1 MAEKVIQEN
10 VERLKQEKM
19 KAKSRLTRENNKLQ
33 ELLQAENTSKNTIK
47 RYINKIKA
55 EFSIIEKIFNK
66 LKELA
71 ILENIEQSDSEVEQI
86 ENELEEIGVLTDS
99 IIEAAE
105 SHIKQRLQNGELE
118 SILQTHSDTNSV
130 VESQFSNPDFEQPH
144 HSELSEAN
152 NRVTELH
159 EEEIMKEKEVNQKV
173 EELALAR
180 QRTQDARKIASII
193 DARSQ
198 THSTTSQSC
207 ENDSPRQTSPQLT
220 NSINQLVNHSVEQ
233 QKNISKQTNLDPNT
247 PGFQPGSQSPR
258 HPIPDHDLSE
268 YSMEGNPPRF
278 KQQSNPYPQQATNP
292 SSTNQTPRKAVKLK
306 GVELRVFDG
315 EDKCDYEQW
324 KAAFMSAV
332 DSTDI
337 AVNEKMLR
345 LQNSLKGKALGL
357 VKDLGFSVHA
367 YERAKEKLEKKYGG
381 ARRLRIKTLTALKN
395 WKRVQSKN
403 LNELEEFLN
412 VLDRTLIVLKD
423 TGDKPGELFD
433 QSLNLISKE
442 KLPEEEIQRYKV
454 WLIEHSK
461 EDTFETLVRWLELR
475 VQIMEEAKEETKGL
489 GTYKSERNVD
499 QKYYRKTERGFHANS
514 KGSIKCIVQSC
525 SQNHPPWLCEEFKAL
540 PVTSRKTLVEKS
552 KRCYRCLGVGHK
564 AAECTRARKCG
575 ISGCS
580 STQHNRL
587 LHRDTPEAVLQS
599 SGSSQEVSETEQT
612 TRSFVNSRTD
622 NVSLMVLPAVARKG
636 SKQLKVNVILD
647 PCSTGSYVTE
657 ALAEELQLK
666 GNFQEL
672 TIAGAG
678 GSVVKKQSKQVSVI
692 IESTNNKFSES
703 VNANVLGDIT
713 GDTPAF
719 EWADIK
725 SAWPHLY
732 SVPFEKVAKRRQI
745 DILIDSDHPLFHRVL
760 NEIHGSTPTDPIAR
774 LTHLGWVCFG
784 PTQLEDHRRKSRS
797 HFIRTY
803 RSSLVEQCPDQ
814 ELRRFWELEALG
826 IKDNNE
832 RTLDEREAAT
842 KVSDSVVRR
851 RATSE
856 EQLQHG
862 IEEARESGEGT
873 TKKRFRSCAI
883 I

>member
-1 MAEKVIQEN
+1 
-10 VERLKQEKM
+10 
-19 KAKSRLTRENNKLQ
+19 
-33 ELLQAENTSKNTIK
+33 
-47 RYINKIKA
+47 
-55 EFSIIEKIFNK
+55 
-66 LKELA
+66 
-71 ILENIEQSDSEVEQI
+71 
-86 ENELEEIGVLTDS
+86 
-99 IIEAAE
+99 
-105 SHIKQRLQNGELE
+105 
-118 SILQTHSDTNSV
+118 
-130 VESQFSNPDFEQPH
+130 
-144 HSELSEAN
+144 
-152 NRVTELH
+152 
-159 EEEIMKEKEVNQKV
+159 
-173 EELALAR
+173 
-180 QRTQDARKIASII
+180 
-193 DARSQ
+193 
-198 THSTTSQSC
+198 
-207 ENDSPRQTSPQLT
+207 
-220 NSINQLVNHSVEQ
+220 
-233 QKNISKQTNLDPNT
+233 
-247 PGFQPGSQSPR
+247 
-258 HPIPDHDLSE
+258 
-268 YSMEGNPPRF
+268 
-278 KQQSNPYPQQATNP
+278 
-292 SSTNQTPRKAVKLK
+292 
-306 GVELRVFDG
+306 
-315 EDKCDYEQW
+315 
-324 KAAFMSAV
+324 MSAV

-423 TGDKPGELFD
+423 TGDKPGDLFD

-442 KLPEEEIQRYKV
+442 KLPEEEIQRYKA

-461 EDTFETLVRWLELR
+461 EDTFEMLAQWLELR

-489 GTYKSERNVD
+489 GTFKSERNVD
-499 QKYYRKTERGFHANS
+499 QKYYRKTERGFHTNS

-540 PVTSRKTLVEKS
+540 PVISRKALVERS

-575 ISGCS
+575 VSGCN

-587 LHRDTPEAVLQS
+587 LHRDPPDAVLQN
-599 SGSSQEVSETEQT
+599 SGSSQEVPETEQT
-612 TRSFVNSRTD
+612 TRSFVNGRTD

-636 SKQLKVNVILD
+636 SRQLKVNVMLD

-703 VNANVLGDIT
+703 VDANVLEDIA

-719 EWADIK
+719 NWADIK
-725 SAWPHLY
+725 STWPHLC
-732 SVPFEKVAKRRQI
+732 SVPFEKVAKRKQI
-745 DILIDSDHPLFHRVL
+745 DILIGGDHPLFHRVL
-760 NEIHGSTPTDPIAR
+760 NEIHGSAPTNPIAR

-784 PTQLEDHRRKSRS
+784 PTQLENHRRKSRS
-797 HFIRTY
+797 HFTRTY

-842 KVSDSVVRR
+842 KVSNSVVFKEGMYTVGIPWKEGEPSLKNNYNMALRR
-851 RATSE
+851 LENQEKA
-856 EQLQHG
+856 L
-862 IEEARESGEGT
+862 
-873 TKKRFRSCAI
+873 
-883 I
+883 

>member
-1 MAEKVIQEN
+1 MEDN
-10 VERLKQEKM
+10 
-19 KAKSRLTRENNKLQ
+19 
-33 ELLQAENTSKNTIK
+33 
-47 RYINKIKA
+47 
-55 EFSIIEKIFNK
+55 
-66 LKELA
+66 
-71 ILENIEQSDSEVEQI
+71 
-86 ENELEEIGVLTDS
+86 
-99 IIEAAE
+99 
-105 SHIKQRLQNGELE
+105 
-118 SILQTHSDTNSV
+118 
-130 VESQFSNPDFEQPH
+130 
-144 HSELSEAN
+144 
-152 NRVTELH
+152 
-159 EEEIMKEKEVNQKV
+159 
-173 EELALAR
+173 
-180 QRTQDARKIASII
+180 
-193 DARSQ
+193 
-198 THSTTSQSC
+198 
-207 ENDSPRQTSPQLT
+207 SPR
-220 NSINQLVNHSVEQ
+220 
-233 QKNISKQTNLDPNT
+233 
-247 PGFQPGSQSPR
+247 FR
-258 HPIPDHDLSE
+258 
-268 YSMEGNPPRF
+268 
-278 KQQSNPYPQQATNP
+278 QQSNLYPQRATNP
-292 SSTNQTPRKAVKLK
+292 SSTNQTPRKPVKLK

-332 DSTDI
+332 NSTDI

-345 LQNSLKGKALGL
+345 LQNSLKGRALEL

-423 TGDKPGELFD
+423 TGNKPGDLFD

-442 KLPEEEIQRYKV
+442 KLPEEEIQRYKA

-461 EDTFETLVRWLELR
+461 EDTFEMLVQWLELR

-489 GTYKSERNVD
+489 GTFKSERNVE
-499 QKYYRKTERGFHANS
+499 QKYYRKTERGFHTNS

-540 PVTSRKTLVEKS
+540 PVISRKALVERS
-552 KRCYRCLGVGHK
+552 KRCNRCLGVGHK

-575 ISGCS
+575 VSGCN

-587 LHRDTPEAVLQS
+587 LHRDPPDAVLQNR
-599 SGSSQEVSETEQT
+599 GSSQEVPETEQT
-612 TRSFVNSRTD
+612 TRSFVNGGTD

-636 SKQLKVNVILD
+636 SRQLKVNVMLD
-647 PCSTGSYVTE
+647 PCSTGSYVIE

-692 IESTNNKFSES
+692 IESTNNKFYES
-703 VNANVLGDIT
+703 VDANAMEDIA

-719 EWADIK
+719 DWADIK
-725 SAWPHLY
+725 STWPHLC
-732 SVPFEKVAKRRQI
+732 SVPFEKVAKRKQI
-745 DILIDSDHPLFHRVL
+745 DILIGSDHPLFHRVL
-760 NEIHGSTPTDPIAR
+760 NEIHGSAPTDPIAKV
-774 LTHLGWVCFG
+774 THLGWVCFG
-784 PTQLEDHRRKSRS
+784 PTQLENHRRKSRS
-797 HFIRTY
+797 HFTRTY

-842 KVSDSVVRR
+842 KVSNSVVF
-851 RATSE
+851 
-856 EQLQHG
+856 
-862 IEEARESGEGT
+862 
-873 TKKRFRSCAI
+873 K
-883 I
+883 